1 MNQETEEG
9 KRISSLE
16 SLCEEYRAHNR
27 IPAELFDKYQVKR
40 GLRNPDGTGVVAGLT
55 NISNVHGYIIED
67 EEKTPDEG
75 RLIYRGIDLRELVEG
90 CAQDNRFGFEEVE
103 WLLLFGKLPSKE
115 QLERFNRTLNENREL
130 PSYFAED
137 MIIKAPSANIMNKL
151 ARSVLALYSY
161 DPTPDDPSLENN
173 MRQSVELIARLPT
186 IMTYAYQVKRRYYD
200 KESMYFHPLCP
211 EHHTAEAILRALRP
225 DTQFTDEE
233 AKLLDLCLMLHA
245 EHGGGNNSTFT
256 SRVLSSSGTDI
267 YSTIAASIGSL
278 KGPKHGGANHRVMTM
293 MHEIMEQVQNW
304 ENEDEVE
311 AYLEKILRKEAGD
324 GSGLIY
330 GIGHAVYTLSDP
342 RAVILKEKAG
352 NLAKEKGMER
362 EFNLFQL
369 VEKLAPDAFA
379 RVKGSSKV
387 VSANVDF
394 YSGLIYQMLGI
405 PEDLFTPLFAVSRI
419 GGWCAHRMEEMFTG
433 GRIIRP
439 AYRSLTRFQPYVDLK
454 DRQ

>member
-67 EEKTPDEG
+67 EEKMPDEG

-90 CAQDNRFGFEEVE
+90 CARDNRFGFEEVE

-352 NLAKEKGMER
+352 NLAREKGMER

>member
-1 MNQETEEG
+1 MNQETEER

-90 CAQDNRFGFEEVE
+90 CARDNRFGFEEVE

-293 MHEIMEQVQNW
+293 MHEMMEQVQNW

-352 NLAKEKGMER
+352 NLAREKGMER

-439 AYRSLTRFQPYVDLK
+439 AYRSLTRFQPYVDLQ

>member
-90 CAQDNRFGFEEVE
+90 CARDNRFGFEEVE

-293 MHEIMEQVQNW
+293 MHEMMEQVQNW

-352 NLAKEKGMER
+352 NLAREKGMER

-439 AYRSLTRFQPYVDLK
+439 AYRSLTRFQPYVDLQ

>member
-16 SLCEEYRAHNR
+16 SLCEESRAHNR

-267 YSTIAASIGSL
+267 YSTIAVSIGSL

-352 NLAKEKGMER
+352 NLAREKGMER

>member
-352 NLAKEKGMER
+352 NLAREKGMER

-405 PEDLFTPLFAVSRI
+405 PEDLFTPMFAVSRI

-439 AYRSLTRFQPYVDLK
+439 AYRSLTKFQPYTDLK
-454 DRQ
+454 DR

>member
-90 CAQDNRFGFEEVE
+90 CARDNRFGFEEVE

-186 IMTYAYQVKRRYYD
+186 IMAYAYLVKRRY
-200 KESMYFHPLCP
+200 
-211 EHHTAEAILRALRP
+211 
-225 DTQFTDEE
+225 
-233 AKLLDLCLMLHA
+233 
-245 EHGGGNNSTFT
+245 
-256 SRVLSSSGTDI
+256 
-267 YSTIAASIGSL
+267 
-278 KGPKHGGANHRVMTM
+278 
-293 MHEIMEQVQNW
+293 
-304 ENEDEVE
+304 
-311 AYLEKILRKEAGD
+311 
-324 GSGLIY
+324 
-330 GIGHAVYTLSDP
+330 
-342 RAVILKEKAG
+342 
-352 NLAKEKGMER
+352 
-362 EFNLFQL
+362 
-369 VEKLAPDAFA
+369 
-379 RVKGSSKV
+379 
-387 VSANVDF
+387 
-394 YSGLIYQMLGI
+394 
-405 PEDLFTPLFAVSRI
+405 
-419 GGWCAHRMEEMFTG
+419 
-433 GRIIRP
+433 
-439 AYRSLTRFQPYVDLK
+439 
-454 DRQ
+454 

>member
-90 CAQDNRFGFEEVE
+90 CARDNRFGFEEVE

-267 YSTIAASIGSL
+267 YSTIAASIGTL

-293 MHEIMEQVQNW
+293 MHEIMEMVQNW

>member
-90 CAQDNRFGFEEVE
+90 CARDNRFGFEEVE

-352 NLAKEKGMER
+352 NLAREKGMER

>member
-90 CAQDNRFGFEEVE
+90 CARDNRFGFEEVE

-352 NLAKEKGMER
+352 NLAREKSMER

>member
-330 GIGHAVYTLSDP
+330 GIRHAVYTLSDP

>member
-1 MNQETEEG
+1 MNQETEER

-40 GLRNPDGTGVVAGLT
+40 GLRNQDGTGVVAGLT

-90 CAQDNRFGFEEVE
+90 CARDNRFGFEEVE

-293 MHEIMEQVQNW
+293 MHEMMEQVQNW

-352 NLAKEKGMER
+352 NLAREKGMER

-439 AYRSLTRFQPYVDLK
+439 AYRSLTRFQPYVDLQ

>member
-90 CAQDNRFGFEEVE
+90 CVRDNRFGFEEVE

-256 SRVLSSSGTDI
+256 TRVLSSSGTDI

-352 NLAKEKGMER
+352 NLAREKGMER

>member
-90 CAQDNRFGFEEVE
+90 CVRDNRFGFEEVE

-352 NLAKEKGMER
+352 NLAREKGMER

>member
-1 MNQETEEG
+1 M
-9 KRISSLE
+9 
-16 SLCEEYRAHNR
+16 
-27 IPAELFDKYQVKR
+27 
-40 GLRNPDGTGVVAGLT
+40 
-55 NISNVHGYIIED
+55 
-67 EEKTPDEG
+67 
-75 RLIYRGIDLRELVEG
+75 
-90 CAQDNRFGFEEVE
+90 
-103 WLLLFGKLPSKE
+103 
-115 QLERFNRTLNENREL
+115 
-130 PSYFAED
+130 
-137 MIIKAPSANIMNKL
+137 
-151 ARSVLALYSY
+151 
-161 DPTPDDPSLENN
+161 
-173 MRQSVELIARLPT
+173 
-186 IMTYAYQVKRRYYD
+186 
-200 KESMYFHPLCP
+200 
-211 EHHTAEAILRALRP
+211 
-225 DTQFTDEE
+225 
-233 AKLLDLCLMLHA
+233 
-245 EHGGGNNSTFT
+245 
-256 SRVLSSSGTDI
+256 LSSSGTDI

-311 AYLEKILRKEAGD
+311 AYLEKILRKEAGA
-324 GSGLIY
+324 GLIY

-352 NLAKEKGMER
+352 NLAREKGMER

>member
-90 CAQDNRFGFEEVE
+90 CARDNRFGFEEVE

-293 MHEIMEQVQNW
+293 MHEMMEQVQNW

-352 NLAKEKGMER
+352 NLAREKGMER

>member
-1 MNQETEEG
+1 MNQETEER

-90 CAQDNRFGFEEVE
+90 CARDNRFGFEEVE

-439 AYRSLTRFQPYVDLK
+439 AYRSLTRFQPYVDLQ

>member
-90 CAQDNRFGFEEVE
+90 CARDNRFGFEEVE

-342 RAVILKEKAG
+342 RAVILKEEAG

>member
-293 MHEIMEQVQNW
+293 MHEIMEKVQNW

-352 NLAKEKGMER
+352 NLAREKGMER

>member
-90 CAQDNRFGFEEVE
+90 CARDNRFGFEEVE

-352 NLAKEKGMER
+352 NLAREKGMER

-439 AYRSLTRFQPYVDLK
+439 AYRSLTRFQPYVDLQ

>member
-90 CAQDNRFGFEEVE
+90 CARDNRFGFEEVE

-293 MHEIMEQVQNW
+293 MHEIMEMVQNW

-352 NLAKEKGMER
+352 NLAREKGMER

>member
-90 CAQDNRFGFEEVE
+90 CARDNRFGFEEVE

-439 AYRSLTRFQPYVDLK
+439 AYRSLTRFQPYVDLQ

>member
-90 CAQDNRFGFEEVE
+90 CVRDNRFGFEEVE

-245 EHGGGNNSTFT
+245 EHGGGNNCTFT

>member
-1 MNQETEEG
+1 MNQETEER

-90 CAQDNRFGFEEVE
+90 CARDNRFGFEEVE

-352 NLAKEKGMER
+352 NLAREKGMER

-439 AYRSLTRFQPYVDLK
+439 AYRSLTRFQPYVDLQ

>member
-90 CAQDNRFGFEEVE
+90 CARDNRFGFEEVE

-369 VEKLAPDAFA
+369 VEKLASDAFA

>member
-90 CAQDNRFGFEEVE
+90 CARGNRFGFEEVE

-200 KESMYFHPLCP
+200 KKSMYFHPLCP

-352 NLAKEKGMER
+352 NLAREKGMER

>member
-90 CAQDNRFGFEEVE
+90 CARDNRFGFEEVE

-293 MHEIMEQVQNW
+293 MHEIMEMVQNW